1 MFLVGGSFVLSK
13 EQFAVIA
20 HFYKEKKRSLKKTCR
35 HLKRHS
41 NHLIYPREHRKK
53 KQSEI
58 ENVSYRLSVAKREW
72 AGGGKFGN

>member
-1 MFLVGGSFVLSK
+1 MLSK

-20 HFYKEKKRSLKKTCR
+20 HFYKKKKRSLKKTC
-35 HLKRHS
+35 
-41 NHLIYPREHRKK
+41 RKK

-58 ENVSYRLSVAKREW
+58 ENVSYRHSVAKREW

>member
-20 HFYKEKKRSLKKTCR
+20 HFYKKKKRSLKKTCR
-35 HLKRHS
+35 HLKRHP
-41 NHLIYPREHRKK
+41 NHPIYPWQHRKK

-58 ENVSYRLSVAKREW
+58 ENVSYRHSVAKRE
-72 AGGGKFGN
+72 

>member
-1 MFLVGGSFVLSK
+1 MFSK
-13 EQFAVIA
+13 EQFAIIV
-20 HFYKEKKRSLKKTCR
+20 HFYKERKRSFKKTCG

-41 NHLIYPREHRKK
+41 NHLMYPWQHRKK

-58 ENVSYRLSVAKREW
+58 KNVSYRLSVAKREW

>member
-20 HFYKEKKRSLKKTCR
+20 QFYKKKKRSLKKTCR
-35 HLKRHS
+35 
-41 NHLIYPREHRKK
+41 KK
-53 KQSEI
+53 KQSVI
-58 ENVSYRLSVAKREW
+58 ENVSYRHSVAKREW